1 MRLLCRY
8 GPPFRLPLQL
18 LLGSAV
24 LRMGSPYQTWLDW
37 GLLAGVHLQEF
48 AYDLTDL
55 EGQLLQALGV
65 SGSSSSSEARG
76 SGSRESLR
84 AMAAAAQGLVA
95 SRVHVV
101 AQLDAFAWSIARY
114 KEVCKWEVAAPRDA
128 WSVLTLGADLF
139 GAKGVPQDVHL
150 QVMRHLDKNFAAAL
164 QHPALQGPGGGG

>member
-1 MRLLCRY
+1 M
-8 GPPFRLPLQL
+8 
-18 LLGSAV
+18 V
-24 LRMGSPYQTWLDW
+24 SPYQTWLDW

-55 EGQLLQALGV
+55 ERQLVQALGV
-65 SGSSSSSEARG
+65 SGSSSSSSSEAPRG
-76 SGSRESLR
+76 GGGSRESLR

-114 KEVCKWEVAAPRDA
+114 KEVCKWEVAAPGDA